1 MCILYAACI
10 FYRAHPYRR
19 LPDEIKSFLR
29 VDIYNSAQIL
39 TTMHIIDYKSL
50 QYAGWRQYHEKR
62 TTTRVPRVMCFSW
75 STCLIKSGGVLSD
88 WEMIWSTGDMA
99 PHFLQRAFV
108 FHEKITI
115 YFLPT
120 FESKGF
126 KHIR

>member
-1 MCILYAACI
+1 MKAVS
-10 FYRAHPYRR
+10 RR
-19 LPDEIKSFLR
+19 KNDDKSSKSDVFFLK
-29 VDIYNSAQIL
+29 Y
-39 TTMHIIDYKSL
+39 
-50 QYAGWRQYHEKR
+50 
-62 TTTRVPRVMCFSW
+62 
-75 STCLIKSGGVLSD
+75 LIKSGGVLTD